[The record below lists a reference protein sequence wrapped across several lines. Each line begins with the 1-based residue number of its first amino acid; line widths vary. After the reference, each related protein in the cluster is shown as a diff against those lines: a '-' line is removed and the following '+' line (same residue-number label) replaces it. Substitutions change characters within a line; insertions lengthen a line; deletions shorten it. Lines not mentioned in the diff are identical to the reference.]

1 VSERV
6 RLDRWLWAARLFR
19 TRSQAKQAIDAGH
32 VEVDGHKGKPGK
44 EIGPGSTVSVRRGT
58 LVTTLMVD
66 GLAERRGSAVLAAAL
81 YTETPESVELRETEK
96 ARRRMEAAGL
106 RIPPQRPDKR
116 DRRARQRL
124 KQESGEPE

>member
-1 VSERV
+1 MFSCHHS
-6 RLDRWLWAARLFR
+6 ARLSVAG
-19 TRSQAKQAIDAGH
+19 RSMYPPRLSGTISVKVIL
-32 VEVDGHKGKPGK
+32 E
-44 EIGPGSTVSVRRGT
+44 GSTVSVRRGT

-66 GLAERRGSAVLAAAL
+66 GLAARRGSAVLAAAL
-81 YTETPESVELRETEK
+81 YPETPESVELRETEK